1 MTDAPTAAE
10 EFRSFR
16 EFYPHYLRQHSDP
29 RSRRLHFIGTLLFLA
44 QWIAAPIL
52 DNGWLVLTGPLT
64 GYAFAWV
71 GRTSAP
77 RRQPSAHVPSSRL
90 QPARRPDPG
99 ARDMLAGRIRW

>member
-1 MTDAPTAAE
+1 MTDAHAAAD

-16 EFYPHYLRQHSDP
+16 EFYPHYLRLHADP
-29 RSRRLHFIGTLLFLA
+29 RSRRLHFVGTLLFLG

-71 GRTSAP
+71 G
-77 RRQPSAHVPSSRL
+77 HLVL
-90 QPARRPDPG
+90 EGNRPPTFRHPVYSLLGDLTM
-99 ARDMLAGRIRW
+99 ARDILAGRIRW